1 MRYLKIKVKTLLLA
15 AAVIAVI
22 YAIIPFAYSKV
33 AQSYRKK
40 GEDEYAAV
48 YYEKSLS
55 LVPDFI
61 KSGEDIYDYA
71 NTLSGGA
78 TEHSLYKIFPYG
90 HGGVGN
96 NMVPTDEALNTAISL
111 YKDLIENHSS
121 DPWAK
126 WGYIRL
132 AEIYIYLGDY
142 KEAEKYLM
150 SGKAK
155 ADAGLIY
162 ALYNAT
168 GEYDKGINLL
178 EDLIQNNKSYF
189 DMNYYDSLA
198 NLYIQSGKYAEAIYT
213 YKQAVNKAAEIN
225 RESSQEYFIDK
236 KEEMKIK
243 IKKAQEMKYNK
254 EMEIKGIDSE
264 MGECRGRVTVDGRGV
279 EGVRIY
285 IKDKEIYKENYIG
298 GSFDLPFTIT
308 DKDGYYCI
316 DDVLPGEYD
325 IGIGI
330 RPDEILGKAY
340 LDNMDSQRILQPRG
354 ILLNNFEFKTS
365 IEILTPNDE
374 IKVSEDKLEISWKEY
389 EGAESYSL
397 VAGLMIEGGYG
408 TSIFEDKIEG
418 NKAVIDIKK
427 VAPGF
432 MGLASFNDENKP
444 TPGTLLG
451 MYGEGRVIYG
461 VQAYDRNGKL
471 IGSSMPVIKTTKL
484 PRHFVLITQRLEG
497 DNLIKEEQYEKARD
511 WFLSYLD
518 KNPEDV
524 HSLYVLARYYEYCEE
539 DYAKAKE
546 YLKRLYKITKIEE
559 YKSHMEGLS
568 DK

>member
-198 NLYIQSGKYAEAIYT
+198 NLYIQSG
-213 YKQAVNKAAEIN
+213 
-225 RESSQEYFIDK
+225 
-236 KEEMKIK
+236 
-243 IKKAQEMKYNK
+243 
-254 EMEIKGIDSE
+254 
-264 MGECRGRVTVDGRGV
+264 
-279 EGVRIY
+279 
-285 IKDKEIYKENYIG
+285 
-298 GSFDLPFTIT
+298 
-308 DKDGYYCI
+308 
-316 DDVLPGEYD
+316 
-325 IGIGI
+325 
-330 RPDEILGKAY
+330 
-340 LDNMDSQRILQPRG
+340 
-354 ILLNNFEFKTS
+354 
-365 IEILTPNDE
+365 
-374 IKVSEDKLEISWKEY
+374 
-389 EGAESYSL
+389 
-397 VAGLMIEGGYG
+397 
-408 TSIFEDKIEG
+408 
-418 NKAVIDIKK
+418 
-427 VAPGF
+427 
-432 MGLASFNDENKP
+432 
-444 TPGTLLG
+444 
-451 MYGEGRVIYG
+451 
-461 VQAYDRNGKL
+461 
-471 IGSSMPVIKTTKL
+471 
-484 PRHFVLITQRLEG
+484 
-497 DNLIKEEQYEKARD
+497 
-511 WFLSYLD
+511 
-518 KNPEDV
+518 
-524 HSLYVLARYYEYCEE
+524 
-539 DYAKAKE
+539 
-546 YLKRLYKITKIEE
+546 
-559 YKSHMEGLS
+559 
-568 DK
+568 